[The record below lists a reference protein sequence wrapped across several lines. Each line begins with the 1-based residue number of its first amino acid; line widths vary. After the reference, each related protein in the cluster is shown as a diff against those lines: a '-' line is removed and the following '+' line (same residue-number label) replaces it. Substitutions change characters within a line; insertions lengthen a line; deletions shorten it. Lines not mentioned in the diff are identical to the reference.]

1 MKILIVEDDPEISA
15 FVREGLDEA
24 GYFTTVCRD
33 GERALRL
40 ASNGTFSLVL
50 LDIMIPS
57 MDGLTV
63 CRKMRETG
71 VNTPVLMLTARDA
84 VPERVG
90 GLEAGADD
98 YLVKPFDF
106 DELLARVR
114 ALLRREHTRKQ
125 SQVQVDDLVVDTTS
139 RTVHRGGREI
149 PLTGREYALLE
160 ALATHAGQ
168 ILSRQAILERVWLDD
183 QSVSN
188 TVDVFIKNLRKK
200 IDDGSVKKLIHT
212 VYGMGYVLRTEEG
225 APTS

>member
-1 MKILIVEDDPEISA
+1 MKLLIVEDDPEISA

-40 ASNGTFSLVL
+40 ASNGSFSLIL
-50 LDIMIPS
+50 LDLMLPS
-57 MDGLTV
+57 MDGVTV
-63 CRKMRETG
+63 CRKLRAGG

-84 VPERVG
+84 VPDRVA
-90 GLEAGADD
+90 GLESGADD
-98 YLVKPFDF
+98 YLVKPFEF
-106 DELLARVR
+106 EELLARVR

-125 SQVQVDDLVVDTTS
+125 ARVQIDDLVVDTNS
-139 RTVHRGGREI
+139 RTVTRGGREI
-149 PLTGREYALLE
+149 SLTGREYSLLE

-168 ILSRQAILERVWLDD
+168 ILSRQSIMERVWLDD

-188 TVDVFIKNLRKK
+188 TVDVFIKNLRRK
-200 IDDGSVKKLIHT
+200 IDDGAEKKLIHT

-225 APTS
+225 ASAD